1 MLHPGSYLPGGAGF
15 YSVRPQAQG
24 KAGVAAG
31 RLKWMADHQ
40 ALQFVG
46 DLNYDGSD
54 AEPIDIGVA
63 NEFVELQRGR
73 IDLHNVRCLR
83 RAQSLPGQRQAA
95 YRPGPG
101 VHYIAFDPMGRPICR
116 SAKKRKSGLLWRD
129 PGVGQVALSS
139 GGSVGRVSRA
149 LRMRISRKVC
159 CKAVGRQLVRVAI
172 P

>member
-83 RAQSLPGQRQAA
+83 RAQSLPASGKQRIV
-95 YRPGPG
+95 RGP
-101 VHYIAFDPMGRPICR
+101 VFTTSR
-116 SAKKRKSGLLWRD
+116 SIPWVVRFADWPKSGN
-129 PGVGQVALSS
+129 QASF
-139 GGSVGRVSRA
+139 GGIPA
-149 LRMRISRKVC
+149 
-159 CKAVGRQLVRVAI
+159 LVRSPCHPVDLWDGSAGRCG
-172 P
+172 